1 MSQHPQ
7 ILFVIYLKIYD
18 FSSST
23 MINLYIFLFETSYNK
38 IFTSCSC
45 KITFFLS
52 IKLEYKINRLELLYL
67 FFFYSKL
74 LLTQISFRQFICSNR
89 VRYEIIVFTRHSFAE
104 ISLHTLQNS
113 SFVIIGYDCN
123 QFISNDFNAY
133 GEYSFNFGQEVL
145 VD

>member
-67 FFFYSKL
+67 FFFCSK
-74 LLTQISFRQFICSNR
+74 NR

-133 GEYSFNFGQEVL
+133 GEYFLNFGQEVL